1 MTYEEMVATRP
12 QRAAE
17 SAKRSAEWLAN
28 VDQDQLEN
36 DMHEMAEFEALAAD
50 E

>member
-12 QRAAE
+12 QRTEEA
-17 SAKRSAEWLAN
+17 AKRTAEWLAN

-36 DMHEMAEFEALAAD
+36 DMREMEEFESLAD